1 MTLEAPLDARPVA
14 VPVNSLLISPI
25 LPTLLKLAVP
35 NIVAMFGT
43 TLVAVAETSY
53 IGRLGIEPLAAIA
66 LVFPFVM
73 LTQMM
78 SAGAMGGGVSSAI
91 SRAIGAGDRDRAAT
105 LALHAV
111 MIGLLGGLF
120 FTAMMLLFGPQ
131 FFMLLGGRGGVLE
144 QALQYSQVL
153 FSGAVSIWLVNTLSS
168 VLRGTGDMRLPSA
181 TLIGV
186 ALVQIV
192 AGGALG
198 LGLAGLPRL
207 GMRGVAAGQLIA
219 FSLGAMFLAWILASG
234 RSRLRLDF
242 RAFKFQRA
250 MFVDILKVGAISCV
264 APLQS
269 VLTILI
275 FTRILAGFGTA
286 TLAGYGMGSRLE
298 FLLTPIA
305 FAFGVASV
313 PMVGMAIGAGLVAR
327 ARKVAWTAG
336 IASGL
341 TVGLIGVI
349 VAVQPVLWVSLFT
362 RRSRRHRRRLFLFRL
377 GGAGIRDF
385 SGWAPAC
392 ISPRRVRQRSA
403 ARCWPEPD
411 VCCWSPWAAGG
422 WCRSTRR
429 PGPCSPWSAPRWCC
443 SASAWPCPSA
453 SRAGANEFATR
464 AAAGIAQLPIF
475 AMQARFRG
483 ETHGVPIRPSSL
495 QFWRHFSARL
505 PRTRGPALTAS
516 G

>member
-1 MTLEAPLDARPVA
+1 MTVKAPPDAPVT
-14 VPVNSLLISPI
+14 VPANSLLTSPI
-25 LPTLLKLAVP
+25 LPTLLKLTLP
-35 NIVAMFGT
+35 NVVAMLGT

-91 SRAIGAGDRDRAAT
+91 SRALGAGDRERAAT

-120 FTAMMLLFGPQ
+120 FTTMMLLFGRQ

-153 FSGAVSIWLVNTLSS
+153 FSGAVSIWLVNSLCS

-186 ALVQIV
+186 AVVQIV

-198 LGLAGLPRL
+198 LGLAGLPQL
-207 GMRGVAAGQLIA
+207 GMRGIAAGQLIA
-219 FSLGAMFLAWILASG
+219 FSLGAIFLAWILVSG
-234 RSRLRLDF
+234 RSRLTLAF
-242 RAFKFQRA
+242 RAFGFQRGI
-250 MFVDILKVGAISCV
+250 FVDILKVGAISCV

-275 FTRILAGFGTA
+275 FTKILAGYGTA

-298 FLLTPIA
+298 FLLTPIS

-313 PMVGMAIGAGLVAR
+313 PMVGMAVGAGLVAR
-327 ARKVAWTAG
+327 ARRVAWTAG
-336 IASGL
+336 AASGL
-341 TVGLIGVI
+341 TGGLIGLI
-349 VAVQPVLWVSLFT
+349 VAVEPVLWVSMFT
-362 RRSRRHRRRLFLFRL
+362 SDPGVTAAAYSYFAWAGPAFGFFGLGTCLYFASQGAAKVGGPVLAGTGRLLLVAL
-377 GGAGIRDF
+377 GGWWLVSID
-385 SGWAPAC
+385 APAW
-392 ISPRRVRQRSA
+392 SLFALVGA
-403 ARCWPEPD
+403 AM
-411 VCCWSPWAAGG
+411 VVFGLGVAA
-422 WCRSTRR
+422 SVHLTRW
-429 PGPCSPWSAPRWCC
+429 GK
-443 SASAWPCPSA
+443 
-453 SRAGANEFATR
+453 
-464 AAAGIAQLPIF
+464 
-475 AMQARFRG
+475 
-483 ETHGVPIRPSSL
+483 
-495 QFWRHFSARL
+495 
-505 PRTRGPALTAS
+505 
-516 G
+516 